1 MTLRYKPRLRESIYT
16 YYSRT
21 DTMFRNGSYQKLVS
35 TNSQLYIG
43 LRTIR
48 TLENGFLQQRV
59 GVNAGNTLVNNQVYP
74 HPALG
79 EHIEYILS
87 PWGGIPK
94 AIGTGNQF
102 QVKDLQ
108 LVLPEEPVSVG
119 STWRVTMPATA
130 SFPLEAVC
138 EYEVSSII
146 GALVII
152 RSKIEAQKDNVI
164 GKLSFTMKGSS
175 QIIFN
180 AEEGLLLRNE
190 STQYLEVGHKGDQE
204 RSTRLNMNSIL
215 ELQF

>member
-1 MTLRYKPRLRESIYT
+1 
-16 YYSRT
+16 
-21 DTMFRNGSYQKLVS
+21 MFRNASYQKLVS

-48 TLENGFLQQRV
+48 TLENGFLHQRA
-59 GVNAGNTLVNNQVYP
+59 GINAGNTVINNQVYP

-79 EHIEYILS
+79 EYVEYILS

-94 AIGTGNQF
+94 AIGSGNQF

-108 LVLPEEPVSVG
+108 LILPEEPVSVG
-119 STWRVTMPATA
+119 STWTVTLPPTA
-130 SFPLEAVC
+130 AFPIAAEC
-138 EYEVSSII
+138 EYEVTSII

-152 RSKIEAQKDNVI
+152 RSRIEVQKDNVI
-164 GKLSFTMKGSS
+164 GRLSFAMKGSS

-180 AEEGLLLRNE
+180 SEEGLLLRNE
-190 STQYLEVGHKGDQE
+190 STQYLEVGHKGDKD
-204 RSTRLNMNSIL
+204 RSTRLNINSIL